1 MTRSQKR
8 TLARIIISAV
18 LLIAALIV
26 NPPSPINLI
35 WFLVAYAVIGY
46 DVLLRAGQNIAGGQ
60 VFDEHLLM
68 AIATIGVFVL
78 AAIQH
83 TSDYDEAVM
92 VMLLYQVGELFQS
105 LAVGKSRRSVAELMD
120 IRPDYANIERDGE
133 IVSVDPDE
141 VEVGTEIVVRPG
153 EQVPIDGVITQGD
166 SALDTA
172 RLTGESVPREVSR
185 GCEVI
190 SGCINLTGVIR
201 VCTTKPFGESTVAR
215 ILDLVENSG
224 SVKAKAENFIT
235 RFAKVYTPI
244 VVFAALALAVIP
256 GIFTGEW
263 TLWIGRALIFL
274 VASCPCALVISV
286 PLSFFGGIGGASRK
300 GILVKGANY
309 LEALA
314 DARTVVFDKTGTLTK
329 GSFAVTSLNPA
340 EGTDKEELL
349 ETAALAQSFSS
360 HPIAASLK
368 EAYGKPAKAD
378 TAEDLSGRGVHAKK
392 DGHDLYAGN
401 ARLMKEIGA
410 EFKES
415 DAAATIVYVAK
426 DGKYLGFI
434 TIEDEP
440 KDDAKEAIQALR
452 DLKIDRTVMLTGDRR
467 AVAEKVA
474 ARLGLSEYHAELL
487 PQDKTEQMDRIL
499 SQKRGKE
506 KVAFVGDGI
515 NDAPTL
521 ARADIGI
528 AMGALGSDAA
538 IEAADVVLM
547 NDRPSDVAQAVKTAR
562 HTVRIVRENVVFALG
577 VKCIVLVLAALGLVG
592 MWAAVFADVGVTI
605 LAVLNAMRCLS
616 AR

>member
-172 RLTGESVPREVSR
+172 RLTGESVPREVSL

-201 VCTTKPFGESTVAR
+201 VRTTKPFGESTVAR

-314 DARTVVFDKTGTLTK
+314 DARTVVFDKRIFCRYLI
-329 GSFAVTSLNPA
+329 
-340 EGTDKEELL
+340 E
-349 ETAALAQSFSS
+349 
-360 HPIAASLK
+360 
-368 EAYGKPAKAD
+368 
-378 TAEDLSGRGVHAKK
+378 SG
-392 DGHDLYAGN
+392 
-401 ARLMKEIGA
+401 
-410 EFKES
+410 
-415 DAAATIVYVAK
+415 
-426 DGKYLGFI
+426 
-434 TIEDEP
+434 
-440 KDDAKEAIQALR
+440 
-452 DLKIDRTVMLTGDRR
+452 
-467 AVAEKVA
+467 
-474 ARLGLSEYHAELL
+474 
-487 PQDKTEQMDRIL
+487 
-499 SQKRGKE
+499 
-506 KVAFVGDGI
+506 
-515 NDAPTL
+515 
-521 ARADIGI
+521 
-528 AMGALGSDAA
+528 
-538 IEAADVVLM
+538 
-547 NDRPSDVAQAVKTAR
+547 
-562 HTVRIVRENVVFALG
+562 
-577 VKCIVLVLAALGLVG
+577 
-592 MWAAVFADVGVTI
+592 
-605 LAVLNAMRCLS
+605 
-616 AR
+616 